1 MQSGDSL
8 ELIADRF
15 DDETVSAASIGAEN
29 ELPDADTI
37 QPGQLLDVCVD
48 NGVNDIT
55 GEAITERNAA
65 LLSLDVQEQQTKLN
79 ELFAGLGIR
88 ELLVDGISGR

>member
-1 MQSGDSL
+1 M
-8 ELIADRF
+8 
-15 DDETVSAASIGAEN
+15 
-29 ELPDADTI
+29 
-37 QPGQLLDVCVD
+37 GQLLDVCVD

-88 ELLVDGISGR
+88 ELLVDGVSGPVTRQRLCAPAWPSACR